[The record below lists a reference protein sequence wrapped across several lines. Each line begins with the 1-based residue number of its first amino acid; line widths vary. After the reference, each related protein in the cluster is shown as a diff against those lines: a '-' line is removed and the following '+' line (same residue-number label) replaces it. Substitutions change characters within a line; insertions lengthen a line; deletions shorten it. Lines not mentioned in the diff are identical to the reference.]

1 MARFVDAIITY
12 RILRKLTTPFEETD
26 AYRLGIIDQYGR
38 PLKKDRDLN
47 SVAERDAYTILD
59 RMIFRLK
66 RIINKVPVENKRI
79 SSFAAAL
86 SLVREHHDATTEPVF
101 LESEFVKRTA
111 TDQELNEVADYM
123 SGRSM
128 LTFKMHAEEGEAGP
142 VANSLG
148 AGFVNQSNPNGNPN
162 LQGPDIMTTFK
173 VFRRDKPN
181 FGKKRREKTK

>member
-1 MARFVDAIITY
+1 
-12 RILRKLTTPFEETD
+12 L
-26 AYRLGIIDQYGR
+26 
-38 PLKKDRDLN
+38 
-47 SVAERDAYTILD
+47 
-59 RMIFRLK
+59 
-66 RIINKVPVENKRI
+66 EN
-79 SSFAAAL
+79 
-86 SLVREHHDATTEPVF
+86 
-101 LESEFVKRTA
+101 EFVKRIA
-111 TDQELNEVADYM
+111 TEQELNEVADYM

-181 FGKKRREKTK
+181 FGKKRREKA

>member
-101 LESEFVKRTA
+101 LENEFVKRIA
-111 TDQELNEVADYM
+111 TTQELNEVTDYM

-128 LTFKMHAEEGEAGP
+128 LTFKMHTEEGI
-142 VANSLG
+142 ANAVG
-148 AGFVNQSNPNGNPN
+148 GGFSGQATANPNPN
-162 LQGPDIMTTFK
+162 LAGRDMGLGKKIM
-173 VFRRDKPN
+173 RRKKPN
-181 FGKKRREKTK
+181 V